1 MNQYHINPPRRPH
14 ITHSSVSFPSCCE
27 LLRVIVSSDALEH
40 YGQQLIEE
48 LTEEANVAAD
58 GSLFV
63 QQLRRRRNESGGV
76 PEEDDGPSSS
86 ALQAVQR
93 TAGATNRRSF
103 MSYGLSRY
111 LRGME
116 ACMCACVIKD
126 AISCPCPITA
136 NCSPAVAAFTG
147 DGRWMAH
154 CNQSQCDPS
163 PTLCRLQ
170 FYLTLCTLGAG
181 GCFLCWQSPIPPLPM
196 SVNGIVAELFH

>member
-1 MNQYHINPPRRPH
+1 
-14 ITHSSVSFPSCCE
+14 
-27 LLRVIVSSDALEH
+27 
-40 YGQQLIEE
+40 
-48 LTEEANVAAD
+48 
-58 GSLFV
+58 
-63 QQLRRRRNESGGV
+63 
-76 PEEDDGPSSS
+76 
-86 ALQAVQR
+86 
-93 TAGATNRRSF
+93 

-181 GCFLCWQSPIPPLPM
+181 GCFLCWQSPISPLPM
-196 SVNGIVAELFH
+196 SVNGIVAELLTRMYHTHLIPAACRLLNVALPTPKQPYKPFLTSRWSVLKSNVQPSFWSCTN